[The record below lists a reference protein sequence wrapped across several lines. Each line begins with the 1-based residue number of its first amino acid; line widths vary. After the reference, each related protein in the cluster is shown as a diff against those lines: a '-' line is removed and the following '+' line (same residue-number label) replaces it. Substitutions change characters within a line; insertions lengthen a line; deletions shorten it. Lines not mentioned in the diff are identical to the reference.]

1 MGARYRAQEQ
11 ERVRD
16 MRAFRWVLLL
26 QVCCFC
32 CGLILS
38 VSVWEEPVRESQC
51 GWVGLGVVLCACILQ
66 RLLLAF
72 SPQRGFSAAAGL
84 LLVIYTVGLTL
95 MGSQAAVWLFA
106 GGQAAIYMGCAALV
120 LSFVWGGR
128 AGGSPQEMV
137 TKSTLIILLL
147 AGTVTVTLDNQEW
160 DWRFAYAVLFA
171 IVGSTYLNLVP
182 VWVGEEEEESVL
194 QLRKCT
200 LIILQPL
207 LFVEVW
213 ALECIVAS

>member
-1 MGARYRAQEQ
+1 
-11 ERVRD
+11 
-16 MRAFRWVLLL
+16 
-26 QVCCFC
+26 
-32 CGLILS
+32 
-38 VSVWEEPVRESQC
+38 
-51 GWVGLGVVLCACILQ
+51 
-66 RLLLAF
+66 
-72 SPQRGFSAAAGL
+72 
-84 LLVIYTVGLTL
+84 
-95 MGSQAAVWLFA
+95 
-106 GGQAAIYMGCAALV
+106 
-120 LSFVWGGR
+120 
-128 AGGSPQEMV
+128 
-137 TKSTLIILLL
+137 
-147 AGTVTVTLDNQEW
+147 VTLDNQEW